1 MSTELY
7 QQLIAN
13 VDDLTSQLNERYKS
27 HLQCGA
33 GCSGCCHHHLSVFAV
48 EAAVLTDAIQ
58 ALPQATQE
66 RIQQQAQEVKVLEVR
81 DERVAC
87 PLLVDNL
94 CSVYESRP
102 LICRTQGLPLLYE
115 ADDGAQEIDFCPLN
129 FDSDEAI
136 AELADEHLVPLDL
149 LNLKLAMANVSYC
162 RAAGLDDNQSHHRS
176 KMSEVILGS
185 S

>member
-1 MSTELY
+1 MSLELY
-7 QQLIAN
+7 HQLIEG

-48 EAAVLTDAIQ
+48 EAAVLTEAIQ
-58 ALPQATQE
+58 ALPEDQQARIRQQATDVNE
-66 RIQQQAQEVKVLEVR
+66 KEACG
-81 DERVAC
+81 ERVAC

-129 FDSDEAI
+129 FESDAAI
-136 AELADEHLVPLDL
+136 AELQDEHLVPLDL
-149 LNLKLAMANVSYC
+149 LNLKLAMANVKYC
-162 RAAGLDDNQSHHRS
+162 QANDNDEPHQRI
-176 KMSEVILGS
+176 KMSEVILRS
-185 S
+185 V

>member
-1 MSTELY
+1 MSLEMY
-7 QQLIAN
+7 RQLIEG
-13 VDDLTSQLNERYKS
+13 VDDLTSQLNERYKA

-48 EAAVLTDAIQ
+48 EAAVLTEAMQ
-58 ALPQATQE
+58 ALSEDKQD
-66 RIQQQAQEVKVLEVR
+66 RIRQQANEVQAREAKGKA
-81 DERVAC
+81 VAC

-102 LICRTQGLPLLYE
+102 LICRTQGLPLLFE

-136 AELADEHLVPLDL
+136 AELADAHLVPLDL

-162 RAAGLDDNQSHHRS
+162 QATGNSEPHLRS
-176 KMSEVILGS
+176 KIADLCSAPKTV
-185 S
+185 

>member
-1 MSTELY
+1 MDRELY
-7 QQLIAN
+7 QQLITD
-13 VDDLTSQLNERYKS
+13 VDDLTAQLNERYKA

-48 EAAVLTDAIQ
+48 EAAVLQEAIQ
-58 ALPQATQE
+58 ALPEATQN
-66 RIQQQAQEVKVLEVR
+66 RIQQQARDVQEQEAR
-81 DERVAC
+81 GESVAC

-94 CSVYESRP
+94 CAVYKSRP

-136 AELADEHLVPLDL
+136 AELSDEYLVPLDL

-162 RAAGLDDNQSHHRS
+162 REMQLGDEQSHQRI
-176 KMSEVILGS
+176 KMAEVILS
-185 S
+185 ST

>member
-1 MSTELY
+1 MSLELY
-7 QQLIAN
+7 QQLIEG
-13 VDDLTSQLNERYKS
+13 VDDLTSQLNERYQA

-48 EAAVLTDAIQ
+48 EAAVLTEAIQ
-58 ALPQATQE
+58 ALPEVIQE
-66 RIQQQAQEVKVLEVR
+66 RIRQQAVEVQAREAKGEP
-81 DERVAC
+81 VAC

-136 AELADEHLVPLDL
+136 AELQDEHLVPLDL
-149 LNLKLAMANVSYC
+149 LNLKLAMANVSHC
-162 RAAGLDDNQSHHRS
+162 QARGNDEPHLRVKIADLCNAQKAG
-176 KMSEVILGS
+176 
-185 S
+185 

>member
-1 MSTELY
+1 MY
-7 QQLIAN
+7 RQLIEGVN
-13 VDDLTSQLNERYKS
+13 DLTSQLNERYQA

-48 EAAVLTDAIQ
+48 EAAVLTEAIQ
-58 ALPQATQE
+58 ALPEAQQT
-66 RIQQQAQEVKVLEVR
+66 RIRQQANEVK
-81 DERVAC
+81 EREAKGESVAC

-129 FDSDEAI
+129 FESDAAI
-136 AELADEHLVPLDL
+136 AELQDEHVVPLDL

-162 RAAGLDDNQSHHRS
+162 RAEGLDDNQIHQRI

>member
-1 MSTELY
+1 MSLDLY
-7 QQLIAN
+7 HQLIAD
-13 VDDLTSQLNERYKS
+13 VDDLTSQLQERYKT

-48 EAAVLTDAIQ
+48 EATVLQAAIH
-58 ALPQATQE
+58 ALSSATRE
-66 RIQQQAQEVKVLEVR
+66 RLQQQAAEVEAKEAR
-81 DERVAC
+81 GEPVAC

-129 FDSDEAI
+129 FTSDEAI
-136 AELADEHLVPLDL
+136 AELTDEYLVPLDL

-162 RAAGLDDNQSHHRS
+162 QATNQAEPHVRI
-176 KMSEVILGS
+176 KIADLCNQPETV
-185 S
+185 

>member
-1 MSTELY
+1 MSLELY
-7 QQLIAN
+7 QQLIAD
-13 VDDLTSQLNERYKS
+13 VDDLTSQLNERYKE

-48 EAAVLTDAIQ
+48 EAAVLTEAIQ
-58 ALPQATQE
+58 ALPEAMQQ
-66 RIQQQAQEVKVLEVR
+66 RIQQQAEDVKNREAKG
-81 DERVAC
+81 ESVAC

-129 FDSDEAI
+129 FTTDEAI
-136 AELADEHLVPLDL
+136 AELADEQLVPLDL

-162 RAAGLDDNQSHHRS
+162 RSEGLNDEQNHQRI
-176 KMSEVILGS
+176 KMSEVILRS
-185 S
+185 L

>member
-1 MSTELY
+1 MSRELY
-7 QQLIAN
+7 QQLITA
-13 VDDLTSQLNERYKS
+13 VDDLTAQLSERYKT

-48 EAAVLTDAIQ
+48 EAAALQDAIQ
-58 ALPQATQE
+58 ALPEAT
-66 RIQQQAQEVKVLEVR
+66 RNCLRQQAQDIKEQEAR
-81 DERVAC
+81 GETVAC
-87 PLLVDNL
+87 PMLVDNL
-94 CSVYESRP
+94 CSVYEARP

-136 AELADEHLVPLDL
+136 AELSDEYLVPLDL

-162 RAAGLDDNQSHHRS
+162 REQQSSDEQSHQRI
-176 KMSEVILGS
+176 KMAEVILS
-185 S
+185 SP

>member
-1 MSTELY
+1 MSLEMY
-7 QQLIAN
+7 RQLIEGVN
-13 VDDLTSQLNERYKS
+13 DLTSQLNERYQA

-48 EAAVLTDAIQ
+48 EAAVLTEAIQ
-58 ALPQATQE
+58 ALPEAQQT
-66 RIQQQAQEVKVLEVR
+66 RIRQQANEVK
-81 DERVAC
+81 EREAKGESVAC

-129 FDSDEAI
+129 FESDAAI
-136 AELADEHLVPLDL
+136 AELQDEHVVPLDL

-162 RAAGLDDNQSHHRS
+162 RAEGLDDNQIHQRI

>member
-1 MSTELY
+1 MSLALY
-7 QQLIAN
+7 QQLIAD

-48 EAAVLTDAIQ
+48 EAAVLTEAIQ
-58 ALPQATQE
+58 ALPEATQA
-66 RIQQQAQEVKVLEVR
+66 RIQQQAIEVQAREAKGKP
-81 DERVAC
+81 VAC
-87 PLLVDNL
+87 PLLVDNR

-115 ADDGAQEIDFCPLN
+115 AADGAQEIDFCPLN
-129 FDSDEAI
+129 FESDAAI
-136 AELADEHLVPLDL
+136 AELQDEHLVPLDL

-162 RAAGLDDNQSHHRS
+162 QAQGNNEPHLRVKIADLCSERKAA
-176 KMSEVILGS
+176 
-185 S
+185 

>member
-1 MSTELY
+1 MELY

-13 VDDLTSQLNERYKS
+13 VDDLTAQLNERYQA

-48 EAAVLTDAIQ
+48 EAAVLTEAIQ
-58 ALPQATQE
+58 ALPAATRE
-66 RIQQQAQEVKVLEVR
+66 RLQQQANDVKER
-81 DERVAC
+81 DAHGARVAC

-94 CSVYESRP
+94 CSVYEARP

-136 AELADEHLVPLDL
+136 AELADDYLVPLDL

-162 RAAGLDDNQSHHRS
+162 REVGLSDEQIHQRI
-176 KMSEVILGS
+176 KMSEVTLVS
-185 S
+185 T

>member
-1 MSTELY
+1 MSLGLY
-7 QQLIAN
+7 QQLIEG
-13 VDDLTSQLNERYKS
+13 VDDLTSQLNERYQA

-48 EAAVLTDAIQ
+48 EAAVLTEAIQ
-58 ALPQATQE
+58 ALPEVQQARIRQQAKDVQE
-66 RIQQQAQEVKVLEVR
+66 REARGEH
-81 DERVAC
+81 VAC

-129 FDSDEAI
+129 FASDAAI

-162 RAAGLDDNQSHHRS
+162 QANGNDEPHLRI
-176 KMSEVILGS
+176 KMSEVILRS
-185 S
+185 V

>member
-1 MSTELY
+1 MSLELY
-7 QQLIAN
+7 RQLIES
-13 VDDLTSQLNERYKS
+13 VDDLTSQLNERYKG

-33 GCSGCCHHHLSVFAV
+33 GCSGCCNHHLSIFAV
-48 EAAVLTDAIQ
+48 EAEVLTEAIQ
-58 ALPQATQE
+58 TLPEGVQQ
-66 RIQQQAQEVKVLEVR
+66 RIQQQAIEVKEREVKG
-81 DERVAC
+81 ESVAC
-87 PLLVDNL
+87 PLLVDSL

-129 FDSDEAI
+129 FESDAAI

-162 RAAGLDDNQSHHRS
+162 QANGNSAPHLRVKIAALCSALNP
-176 KMSEVILGS
+176 E
-185 S
+185 

>member
-1 MSTELY
+1 MSKELY
-7 QQLIAN
+7 QQLIAD
-13 VDDLTSQLNERYKS
+13 VDDLVSQLNERYRA

-48 EAAVLTDAIQ
+48 EAAVLTEAIQ
-58 ALPQATQE
+58 ALPPTIQE
-66 RIQQQAQEVKVLEVR
+66 RIRQQAMDIKAQEAR

-94 CSVYESRP
+94 CSVYASRP

-136 AELADEHLVPLDL
+136 AELQDEYLVPLDL

-162 RAAGLDDNQSHHRS
+162 QAQEKIEPHVRIKIADLCTTQKA
-176 KMSEVILGS
+176 E
-185 S
+185 

>member
-1 MSTELY
+1 MSQALY
-7 QQLIAN
+7 RQLIEG
-13 VDDLTSQLNERYKS
+13 VDDLTAQLNERYQS

-48 EAAVLTDAIQ
+48 EAAVLTEAMQ
-58 ALPQATQE
+58 ALPVAQQTRIRQQANEVQE
-66 RIQQQAQEVKVLEVR
+66 REARGES
-81 DERVAC
+81 VAC

-94 CSVYESRP
+94 CAVYESRP

-129 FDSDEAI
+129 FTSDEAI
-136 AELADEHLVPLDL
+136 AELQDEYLVPLDL

-162 RAAGLDDNQSHHRS
+162 RS
-176 KMSEVILGS
+176 KELSDEESYQRISMSEVILRS
-185 S
+185 L

>member
-1 MSTELY
+1 MY
-7 QQLIAN
+7 RQLIEG
-13 VDDLTSQLNERYKS
+13 VDDLTAQLNERYKA
-27 HLQCGA
+27 HLQCGV

-48 EAAVLTDAIQ
+48 EATVLTEAIQ
-58 ALPQATQE
+58 ALPEAQQTRIRQQAKDVQE
-66 RIQQQAQEVKVLEVR
+66 REARGEA
-81 DERVAC
+81 VAC

-129 FDSDEAI
+129 FESDAAI
-136 AELADEHLVPLDL
+136 AELQDEYLVPLDL

-162 RAAGLDDNQSHHRS
+162 RAAGLSDEQSHQRC
-176 KMSEVILGS
+176 KMSEVILMAQPND
-185 S
+185 